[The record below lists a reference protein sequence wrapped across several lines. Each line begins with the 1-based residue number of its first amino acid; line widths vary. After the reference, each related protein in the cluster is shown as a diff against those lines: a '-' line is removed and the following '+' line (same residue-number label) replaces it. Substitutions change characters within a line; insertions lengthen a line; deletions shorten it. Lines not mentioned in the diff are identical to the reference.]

1 MKKTIAAVLIAAAF
15 IAPAVAA
22 DLEVKPADTVESVLA
37 AQKGKRVTLKTRSGQ
52 EVTGVVKF
60 VSNRLV
66 QVTQVAGKEFF
77 DAVVPLDAVE
87 TVLVRVKD

>member
-1 MKKTIAAVLIAAAF
+1 MKKTIAAILLGAAC
-15 IAPAVAA
+15 IAPVAAA
-22 DLEVKPADTVESVLA
+22 DLDVKPGDTIETLLN

-52 EVTGVVKF
+52 EVTGTVKF

-66 QVTQVAGKEFF
+66 QVTQVSGKEFF